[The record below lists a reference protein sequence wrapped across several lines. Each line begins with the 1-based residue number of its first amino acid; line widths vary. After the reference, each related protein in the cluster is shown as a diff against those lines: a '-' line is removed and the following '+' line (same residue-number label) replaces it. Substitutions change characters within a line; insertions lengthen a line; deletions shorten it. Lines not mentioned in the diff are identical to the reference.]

1 MARES
6 IKVPT
11 ATYNK
16 IIFVKALLEQDL
28 QRSLPIWEAID
39 AVFLETVLRITKDQG
54 TEIAPELLTPEQQQ
68 DAFKMVQAIHAPSQ
82 KETA

>member
-1 MARES
+1 MVRES

-16 IIFVKALLEQDL
+16 IIFVKKLLEEDL
-28 QRSLPIWEAID
+28 QRAVPIWETID
-39 AVFLETVLRITKDQG
+39 AVFLETVLRITKEENV
-54 TEIAPELLTPEQQQ
+54 EIAPELLTPEQQQ

-82 KETA
+82 KETS